1 MTSKLGTPRRRACGI
16 NSSSLFGALLLLTV
30 TGCSLSTDLG
40 RPEKARV
47 KLEGPPAASMLMVT
61 STSFLVTEEGNVSF
75 VTADTT
81 EIFPPFEESY
91 DLGVPARLYFKAV
104 NSAAESQD
112 FSLKVWVGGQSWYN
126 ESKVLA
132 PEEAFE
138 FIYRY
143 NEPAIF

>member
-1 MTSKLGTPRRRACGI
+1 MTVKPGSPRQRARTI
-16 NSSSLFGALLLLTV
+16 NPSFFLGALLLLTV

-81 EIFPPFEESY
+81 EISPPYEESF

-104 NSAAESQD
+104 NSASESQD
-112 FSLKVWVGGQSWYN
+112 FSLKVWVGGKSWYN